1 MTPNVVRF
9 RSGGGVGGR
18 LGLQVAIAQA
28 HVASEIVFNDSLSSV
43 TEVWGRV
50 SLCRPGAVSVIEGLE
65 PRKH

>member
-18 LGLQVAIAQA
+18 VGLQVAIAQA

-43 TEVWGRV
+43 TEVPV
-50 SLCRPGAVSVIEGLE
+50 
-65 PRKH
+65 